1 MATLTNTGPALAP
14 RPAQPAPSTSA
25 VKPPA
30 SGPAVWKVLAPLA
43 VAALIAAIPHP
54 GALTQHAWWYF
65 AIFAGVIVGL
75 MLEPLPGGAIGLI
88 GVTLMTVLAPWVLY
102 SPAQLAA
109 PGFKP
114 ASEAIRFALSGFA
127 NSTVWLIFGAFM
139 FALGYEK
146 TGLGKRIALILV
158 KALGNRTLTLG
169 YAIALADLLLAPFT
183 PSNTARSGG
192 TLYPILKNLPPLY
205 DSKPNDP
212 SARRIGTYLMWTA
225 IAATCVTSSMFLTAL
240 APNLLALDIAEK
252 TLHVKPDWMQWF
264 VAFAPAG
271 IILFLIVPALGYV
284 VCPPEVKSGGEV
296 PKWAATE
303 LARLGPL
310 TKQEITLLAL
320 VLLALGLWIFGG
332 RVIDPTAAAL
342 TVICLM
348 LVLGVITWQDML
360 ANKQAWNTLAWFAT
374 LVVLAEGLS
383 RVGFV
388 KWFAG
393 LIGAQVAGLSPLA
406 AMLALVAVFFALHY
420 LFASVTAHVTALLP
434 VMLAVG
440 TSIPGIDPMQLTL
453 LLVLSLGIM
462 GIITPFGTGPSPVY
476 YGSGYLPSALWW
488 KLGALFGAVYF
499 AVYLLV
505 TPAWMSIVMHHDEPA
520 QSGPTATAPVLAPVA
535 APVKA
540 RPTLTHAPNVGE
552 GRPAV
557 APEPHLTASGH
568 WKSGFLHEALRARV
582 RS

>member
-1 MATLTNTGPALAP
+1 MTTLTAVASASAPQLGRQARPPSSVAPAAQGHTAWKAPVPLALA
-14 RPAQPAPSTSA
+14 ALVALLPAPA
-25 VKPPA
+25 
-30 SGPAVWKVLAPLA
+30 GLAP
-43 VAALIAAIPHP
+43 
-54 GALTQHAWWYF
+54 HAWLYF
-65 AIFAGVIVGL
+65 AIFAGVIAAL

-88 GVTLMTVLAPWVLY
+88 GVTLITLLAPWVLY

-114 ASEAIRFALSGFA
+114 ANDAIRFALSGFA
-127 NSTVWLIFGAFM
+127 NTTVWLIFGAFM
-139 FALGYEK
+139 FAEGYEK
-146 TGLGKRIALILV
+146 TGLGKRIALVLV
-158 KALGNRTLTLG
+158 KALGGRTLTLG
-169 YAIALADLLLAPFT
+169 YAIAIADLLLAPFT
-183 PSNTARSGG
+183 PSNTARSAG
-192 TLYPILKNLPPLY
+192 TLYPIIKNLPPLY

-212 SARRIGTYLMWTA
+212 SARRIGSYLMWTA

-271 IILFLIVPALGYV
+271 LILLLIVPALAYV
-284 VCPPEVKSGGEV
+284 VCPPEVKAGGEV
-296 PKWAATE
+296 PKWAAAE
-303 LARLGPL
+303 LTKLGPL

-332 RVIDPTAAAL
+332 RVIDPTTAAL

-348 LVLGVITWQDML
+348 LLFGVITWQDML

-374 LVVLAEGLS
+374 LVVLAEGLT

-406 AMLALVAVFFALHY
+406 ATLALVAVFFALHY

-440 TSIPGIDPMQLTL
+440 TSVPGIDPMQLTL

-488 KLGALFGAVYF
+488 KLGALFGVVYF
-499 AVYLLV
+499 AVYLMV
-505 TPAWMSIVMHHDEPA
+505 TPAWMSLVSHRDEPA
-520 QSGPTATAPVLAPVA
+520 QAAPTATAPAPVPVSVPR
-535 APVKA
+535 AP
-540 RPTLTHAPNVGE
+540 RPTLTSTHLN
-552 GRPAV
+552 AV
-557 APEPHLTASGH
+557 ST
-568 WKSGFLHEALRARV
+568 
-582 RS
+582 